1 MQLETIQSNPICTL
15 VAPRCN
21 IHLIWT
27 LCVDR
32 TIWVG
37 GSQDDDGTW
46 NWADGSAWDF
56 NNWSSGNPSSWQ
68 ESCMFLDKSGAWRHQ
83 DCCPVAPT
91 VLGFICGPRKD
102 PSHGKCHRAACTQT
116 CNQTLITSVD
126 AAAPWEE
133 IEAAFAAISAEQSST
148 IRHELAARDCI
159 ISPSNQGPGSTVSKP
174 PPVDIFLNP
183 ERWENYKFLL
193 FTLN

>member
-1 MQLETIQSNPICTL
+1 M
-15 VAPRCN
+15 
-21 IHLIWT
+21 
-27 LCVDR
+27 
-32 TIWVG
+32 G

-56 NNWSSGNPSSWQ
+56 NKWSSGNPSSWQ
-68 ESCMFLDKSGAWRHQ
+68 ESCMLLDKSGAWRHQ

-133 IEAAFAAISAEQSST
+133 IEAKRGKKIRGLRCCTQQGCMIPLNRDRNGAINIGTNFMRLMTDQQL
-148 IRHELAARDCI
+148 IR
-159 ISPSNQGPGSTVSKP
+159 PMTKP
-174 PPVDIFLNP
+174 RPLYHQADACMVCS
-183 ERWENYKFLL
+183 
-193 FTLN
+193 